1 MDIKKRIGRGATL
14 GALGVLV
21 AVGCGVDPAAMKAK
35 VEKVLDNP
43 AAQMVLCYQKELLK
57 DRNLRGTV
65 EVQFTVLPNT
75 KAITNVKVVSSN
87 LNNPALEQCA
97 ADQVARLPFPFDPK
111 VRQNVTWPFEFSPI
125 N

>member
-1 MDIKKRIGRGATL
+1 MNIAKRIARGVTL
-14 GALGVLV
+14 GAFGLAV
-21 AVGCGVDPAAMKAK
+21 AVGCGVDPNAMRAK

-43 AAQMVLCYQKELLK
+43 AAQMVLCYQKELLR

-111 VRQNVTWPFEFSPI
+111 VRLNVTWPFEFFFI